1 MILNLENFKCIKSF
15 FIYCWNTELHGWTNK
30 RKKVGCITSNPEILC
45 QKFIELNKDYII
57 PKFNYTSKNDEIYP
71 KKLLEIN
78 SLNLIMEEKNKV
90 KKKYDTLCIKIL
102 HYLNSN
108 EIENDITD
116 AMAQENSPFNMISNL
131 FSAGGE
137 NPLSNILGNLDPT
150 LMNIMPQLGVNLM
163 TNMTKYLTL
172 LSLYF
177 SNYPYLLNLLSIQ
190 EIKDLFQVQV
200 TFNILINIQP
210 RLIALLENL
219 YTKIMENESILDEKD
234 YLKELQTSLIL
245 LLSKTLRFL
254 NIDPTLIINYYQ
266 IINFFRDIDFCLKF
280 FASNYFRNF
289 QNQNNNFVDEI
300 TLCLSISEPRYILYL
315 LYCAN
320 IDNFSSFNE
329 EEQKMINN
337 SLTIKDF
344 IVSGNNQFHQKI
356 KKIEKNIKAKSIKYL
371 NIEQIS
377 NYLEEKKK
385 KEINQNQILTYF
397 YFLIMKFEEFQ
408 ANFEDI
414 ILLSAK
420 TGITFLIFLYI
431 ENEENKKFE
440 KIIINIIPTILIYSP
455 EDIISYFD
463 QKFKF
468 NENLHFIN
476 LEQLVEINNIKIPK
490 ITFEQN
496 EEDKYQDGCFELAET
511 FDVNII
517 KNKFLFR
524 IFNEIDY
531 MTEFIKNI
539 YNIYKK
545 HNFLDL
551 FYGQNCLYFGWK
563 LYPELA
569 FSPLACFAK
578 RILYMYCREE
588 KESQKSFYRIM
599 NDDLRSRDSSKIYQY
614 INLLAFINKFIEINY
629 LANYKGKVFRATK
642 LDENLILKLVTGS
655 KMVNTTFWSTSK
667 DFKVAENFMKRN
679 NWRNSYIIC
688 NTFKNNIDIDFEQL
702 NPFNEKEVLFL
713 PFTEFRVEKIFS
725 GKKYNK
731 KIFIIEVTELGN
743 RNFVNSDNMQVED
756 IKSLGE
762 NKFVQ
767 DFWKNNGKQFEE
779 QFFKDIDFNEYI

>member
-1 MILNLENFKCIKSF
+1 
-15 FIYCWNTELHGWTNK
+15 
-30 RKKVGCITSNPEILC
+30 
-45 QKFIELNKDYII
+45 
-57 PKFNYTSKNDEIYP
+57 
-71 KKLLEIN
+71 
-78 SLNLIMEEKNKV
+78 
-90 KKKYDTLCIKIL
+90 
-102 HYLNSN
+102 
-108 EIENDITD
+108 
-116 AMAQENSPFNMISNL
+116 
-131 FSAGGE
+131 
-137 NPLSNILGNLDPT
+137 
-150 LMNIMPQLGVNLM
+150 
-163 TNMTKYLTL
+163 
-172 LSLYF
+172 
-177 SNYPYLLNLLSIQ
+177 
-190 EIKDLFQVQV
+190 
-200 TFNILINIQP
+200 
-210 RLIALLENL
+210 
-219 YTKIMENESILDEKD
+219 
-234 YLKELQTSLIL
+234 
-245 LLSKTLRFL
+245 
-254 NIDPTLIINYYQ
+254 
-266 IINFFRDIDFCLKF
+266 
-280 FASNYFRNF
+280 
-289 QNQNNNFVDEI
+289 
-300 TLCLSISEPRYILYL
+300 
-315 LYCAN
+315 
-320 IDNFSSFNE
+320 
-329 EEQKMINN
+329 MINN

-344 IVSGNNQFHQKI
+344 IVSGNKQFHQKI

-385 KEINQNQILTYF
+385 KEINQKQILTYF
-397 YFLIMKFEEFQ
+397 YFLIIKFEEFQ

-414 ILLSAK
+414 FLLSAK
-420 TGITFLIFLYI
+420 TGITFLAFLYI
-431 ENEENKKFE
+431 ENEDNKKFE

-455 EDIISYFD
+455 EDIISYFN

-468 NENLHFIN
+468 NENLNIIN
-476 LEQLVEINNIKIPK
+476 LEQLIEINNIKIPK

-531 MTEFIKNI
+531 MTEFITNI
-539 YNIYKK
+539 YNIYKD
-545 HNFLDL
+545 HNALDL

-569 FSPLACFAK
+569 FSSFACFAK

-642 LDENLILKLVTGS
+642 LDENLILKLVPGS

-679 NWRNSYIIC
+679 DWRNSYIIC

-713 PFTEFRVEKIFS
+713 PFTEFRVEKISS

-731 KIFIIEVTELGN
+731 KIYVIVLTELGN

-756 IKSLGE
+756 IKSFGV
-762 NKFVQ
+762 NNVVQ
-767 DFWKNNGKQFEE
+767 DFWKNNGKEIGE
-779 QFFKDIDFNEYI
+779 QLFKDIDFNEVI